1 MVWDSNL
8 QNPYA
13 KQYLNQQR
21 CNIQLSAR
29 GIRGSSI
36 RKPYPVSSSKE
47 AAKPYSVTVS
57 LCP

>member
-21 CNIQLSAR
+21 CNIQLNAR
-29 GIRGSSI
+29 GIWGSSI
-36 RKPYPVSSSKE
+36 RMPYPLSSSKE
-47 AAKPYSVTVS
+47 AAKPY
-57 LCP
+57 